1 MSEDTGVGIA
11 DGTQAEERAGAG
23 PGDAGTGGAGGE
35 SGGIADEGKAGD
47 GGAKGD
53 GAGAEAGGIAD
64 EPAKADG
71 IADGADG
78 DKAGEKKADGEKA
91 KAPEAY
97 DLKAPDGFPIPEDN
111 LASFSKACREAGLSR
126 EQAEKILDW
135 HRERFTEGQ
144 GLAAQEE
151 ARVLD
156 GWRTEILADA
166 DFGGSNYKATVAD
179 ARRAL
184 AAFDPDGKLRA
195 FLRESRWQFN
205 PDVIRVAARVGRA
218 LGEHG
223 FVGQGGAGRQEKPL
237 EERMYPNMKF

>member
-1 MSEDTGVGIA
+1 MS
-11 DGTQAEERAGAG
+11 AETEAGMAAEGREGAAGA
-23 PGDAGTGGAGGE
+23 ALEGGE
-35 SGGIADEGKAGD
+35 AA
-47 GGAKGD
+47 
-53 GAGAEAGGIAD
+53 
-64 EPAKADG
+64 G

-78 DKAGEKKADGEKA
+78 GDKAGEEKADDGKA
-91 KAPEAY
+91 KEPEAPEVSVAY

-111 LASFSKACREAGLSR
+111 LASFSRACREAGLSR

-135 HRERFTEGQ
+135 HRERFTESQ

-156 GWRTEILADA
+156 GWRTEILADK

-195 FLRESRWQFN
+195 FLRESRWQHN
-205 PDVIRVAARVGRA
+205 PDVIRVVARVGRA
-218 LGEHG
+218 MGEHG
-223 FVGQGGAGRQEKPL
+223 FVGQSGQGGRQKPL
-237 EERMYPNMKF
+237 EERMYPDMKF